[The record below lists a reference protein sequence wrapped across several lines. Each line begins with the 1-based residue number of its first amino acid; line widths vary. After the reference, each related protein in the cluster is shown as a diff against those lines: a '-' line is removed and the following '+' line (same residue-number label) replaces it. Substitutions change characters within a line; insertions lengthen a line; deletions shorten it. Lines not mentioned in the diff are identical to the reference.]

1 MGGQR
6 TERVADLIQKEVA
19 YIIQRK
25 VRDPRLVGITI
36 TAVRMSRDLKR
47 ATVFYCDTLGRHERS
62 DIDAAFAKA
71 RTFIRRELAERV
83 YLRYLPDLSFVYDDS
98 FDYGEK
104 IDLLLRKIHGNG

>member
-1 MGGQR
+1 MSGQR
-6 TERVADLIQKEVA
+6 SERVAELIQKEVA

-47 ATVFYCDTLGRHERS
+47 ATVFYCDTLGRHERTEV
-62 DIDAAFAKA
+62 DAAFERA
-71 RTFIRRELAERV
+71 RSFIKRELAGRV
-83 YLRYLPDLSFVYDDS
+83 YLRYLPDLVFVYDDS

-104 IDLLLRKIHGNG
+104 IDLLLRKIHESR